1 MAIEYDISGLLNKT
15 ENEGSTDAG
24 RLTSTEW
31 NKLVSAVQ
39 EVQTKSE
46 GTMKGIKYN
55 GGAENGGQTFSEI
68 DSDGYLK
75 MTVADSS
82 GYQLTT
88 YVDNPPAYIARGSEC
103 IIKVRVSSKQVQG
116 DDLIPATATCSVNFY
131 LNGAPSPFYTGNVY
145 DLDSTT
151 PGAVKELVVDIA
163 KIPGVALLTG
173 ELDNAPPYVQKNM
186 GVFFRKVYA
195 KSFLYKNSCCSC
207 NCRGDSWLFF
217 MCLRACQIY
226 CCWPVTCFEKSTFF
240 SGEK

>member
-68 DSDGYLK
+68 DSEGYLK

-88 YVDNPPAYIARGSEC
+88 YIDNPPAYIARGSEC

-116 DDLIPATATCSVNFY
+116 DDLIPATAACSVNFY

-151 PGAVKELVVDIA
+151 PGVVKELVVDIA

-173 ELDNAPPYVQKNM
+173 ELDNEIKIEINNRFGKITQSYCYVKVIELGLTVDIFKTKN
-186 GVFFRKVYA
+186 VFTETDKPQ
-195 KSFLYKNSCCSC
+195 CSC
-207 NCRGDSWLFF
+207 KWYRRNG
-217 MCLRACQIY
+217 Y
-226 CCWPVTCFEKSTFF
+226 CVS
-240 SGEK
+240 